1 MGSPHS
7 LVSLYLTS
15 RLFSAKVKSSAA
27 FSTLLTTHTGTNLEF
42 TLGSFSQMTH
52 WHQTDINP
60 LLVCFNRMHNTYT
73 NFFFFKY
80 FFNHD
85 QCKCSQL
92 STPVLIA
99 SIYNKYLY
107 IQHGCLYNIHYTR
120 CIGIHPTFTHCC
132 IGIYNKHLHTA
143 YYLST
148 TRNRAVVKKDKDS
161 ALVHSIHH

>member
-52 WHQTDINP
+52 WHQTDLNP

-80 FFNHD
+80 FFKPWPVQVLPTLNT
-85 QCKCSQL
+85 CSY
-92 STPVLIA
+92 
-99 SIYNKYLY
+99 SIHLRQIFTHTTWMP
-107 IQHGCLYNIHYTR
+107 IQHPLHTLYRHPSNIYTLLYR
-120 CIGIHPTFTHCC
+120 HLQQTFTHCLLSV
-132 IGIYNKHLHTA
+132 KH
-143 YYLST
+143 
-148 TRNRAVVKKDKDS
+148 
-161 ALVHSIHH
+161 